1 MEEISRLFDTVLNID
16 FIRAVISNPREKD
29 GIIKVKVRPL
39 RKKDKLVFQFESFT
53 AKQAF
58 HKNLEKEEAR
68 EQFLE
73 YAGQFRQMQIE
84 TTGEEYTVL
93 ISKKGKATVKKKTRK
108 EKAGAADLSHN
119 RRKHYILEEGI
130 PVPFLKDLGVMT
142 EDGKIVRTK
151 TDKFRQ
157 INRFLEFIEDILP
170 QLDRDRELTI
180 LDFGCGK
187 SYLTFAMYYYLHELK
202 GYDIRIV
209 GLDLKED
216 VIRHCGNLAE
226 KYGYDKL
233 SFLVGD
239 IADYE
244 GVDQV
249 DMVVTLHACDTATDY
264 ALAKAVGWNAKVI
277 LSVPCC
283 QHELNAQLSPAG
295 GTAGTAGKRES
306 TRGCPA
312 AEILAPVM
320 DYGLLRERF
329 AALVTDGLRAKY
341 LESMGYET
349 QVLEF
354 IDMEHTPKNIL
365 LRAVKK
371 YEAGGRRADAG
382 KKSDRRKAG
391 KAAEDIIKCEQFL
404 QAELTLGRLVN
415 NKGE

>member
-1 MEEISRLFDTVLNID
+1 MKELLTLFNTVLNKD
-16 FIRAVISNPREKD
+16 FIRAVISNPREKG
-29 GIIKVKVRPL
+29 GIVKVKIRPL
-39 RKKDKLVFQFESFT
+39 ELKGQLVFQFESFT

-58 HKNLEKEEAR
+58 HKNLDRDAAVQE
-68 EQFLE
+68 LSGC
-73 YAGQFRQMQIE
+73 AGEFRQMQIE
-84 TTGEEYTVL
+84 TADAEYTVL
-93 ISKKGKATVKKKTRK
+93 ISKKGKATIKRK
-108 EKAGAADLSHN
+108 QRREKAQAADLSHN
-119 RRKHYILEEGI
+119 RQKRYILEEGKF
-130 PVPFLKDLGVMT
+130 VPFLRDLGVMT
-142 EDGKIVRTK
+142 EDGKIVRSR

-209 GLDLKED
+209 GLDLKAD
-216 VIRHCGNLAE
+216 VIRHCGRLAE
-226 KYGYDKL
+226 QYGYDKL
-233 SFLVGD
+233 TFLTGD
-239 IADYE
+239 IADYD

-283 QHELNAQLSPAG
+283 QHELNAQFSAG
-295 GTAGTAGKRES
+295 GGSGD
-306 TRGCPA
+306 GL
-312 AEILAPVM
+312 LAPVM

-341 LESMGYET
+341 LERAGYET

-365 LRAVKK
+365 LRAVKRNGDK
-371 YEAGGRRADAG
+371 IKNTAAESAAVRRAAD
-382 KKSDRRKAG
+382 
-391 KAAEDIIKCEQFL
+391 DIVKCEQFL
-404 QAELTLGRLVN
+404 QASPTLGRLLSDI
-415 NKGE
+415 KGE